1 MGSEYFLMS
10 NQIVKDAFRQ
20 ILWRVISALGGF
32 ITIKLITPFLGPLR
46 YGDYNTVLKYF
57 AIRSALADLGLYTI
71 ALRELGKMK
80 SQLIENITGNKQKKL
95 GIEQKEEVLHSI
107 ELDPEST
114 AKLSNYYSK
123 FMGSRLINLVIV
135 YVLALW
141 VAYLIPSYSSNPF
154 IVWGLPL
161 GMIFSA
167 TFVLGYFFQ
176 LPHQL
181 FWSMQHTS
189 ISLIIARVGQIALL
203 AIILYVFPHTEITAS
218 TPQNILIFCLILAT
232 VIASGLFQIARQWWT
247 GRRYL
252 HLKLDL
258 DRGFFKKHITD
269 NWKYGIGYFMS
280 SFHTLAVGLLLS
292 WFYPTTAGYYFVWVW
307 WLSMTLVEILLIV
320 PSSLGNSALHK
331 ISHKTDVE
339 KRTSIGSLMSL
350 IWTVWGLVALNFY
363 RFSDII
369 ITFVSGTKY
378 LSSTLW
384 WIWSDII
391 LWFLGIVLL
400 LTFTKQ
406 VFNYMFIATDHQNKL
421 FSVNTRWVIFWIG
434 FASRAVYHFGLV
446 GGIAGQLFVEA
457 LYVIGAIWIAYRNKV
472 MPIINKKIIWL
483 TIAWVAGWCLLAYG
497 LHYYQVF
504 WTNQFINLTIIWVY
518 NILLFGSIFKLTK
531 KIMRGI

>member
-1 MGSEYFLMS
+1 MS

-350 IWTVWGLVALNFY
+350 IWIVWGLVALNFY

>member
-1 MGSEYFLMS
+1 MS

-350 IWTVWGLVALNFY
+350 IWIVWGLVALNFY

-518 NILLFGSIFKLTK
+518 NLLLFGSIFKLTK

>member
-80 SQLIENITGNKQKKL
+80 
-95 GIEQKEEVLHSI
+95 SI

-350 IWTVWGLVALNFY
+350 IWIVWGLVALNFY

-518 NILLFGSIFKLTK
+518 NLLLFGSIFKLTK

>member
-350 IWTVWGLVALNFY
+350 IWIVWGLVALNFY

-518 NILLFGSIFKLTK
+518 NWIYI
-531 KIMRGI
+531 

>member
-203 AIILYVFPHTEITAS
+203 AIILYVFPHTEINLTSIEAS
-218 TPQNILIFCLILAT
+218 SKN
-232 VIASGLFQIARQWWT
+232 
-247 GRRYL
+247 
-252 HLKLDL
+252 
-258 DRGFFKKHITD
+258 
-269 NWKYGIGYFMS
+269 
-280 SFHTLAVGLLLS
+280 
-292 WFYPTTAGYYFVWVW
+292 
-307 WLSMTLVEILLIV
+307 ILLII
-320 PSSLGNSALHK
+320 GN
-331 ISHKTDVE
+331 
-339 KRTSIGSLMSL
+339 M
-350 IWTVWGLVALNFY
+350 GLV
-363 RFSDII
+363 
-369 ITFVSGTKY
+369 
-378 LSSTLW
+378 
-384 WIWSDII
+384 I
-391 LWFLGIVLL
+391 LCLV
-400 LTFTKQ
+400 FTHLQ
-406 VFNYMFIATDHQNKL
+406 
-421 FSVNTRWVIFWIG
+421 
-434 FASRAVYHFGLV
+434 
-446 GGIAGQLFVEA
+446 
-457 LYVIGAIWIAYRNKV
+457 
-472 MPIINKKIIWL
+472 
-483 TIAWVAGWCLLAYG
+483 
-497 LHYYQVF
+497 
-504 WTNQFINLTIIWVY
+504 
-518 NILLFGSIFKLTK
+518 
-531 KIMRGI
+531 

>member
-1 MGSEYFLMS
+1 MS
-10 NQIVKDAFRQ
+10 NQIIKDAFWQ

-80 SQLIENITGNKQKKL
+80 SQLIEKLTGEKNKKL
-95 GIEQKEEVLHSI
+95 WLNKKAEVVHAI

-123 FMGSRLINLVIV
+123 FMGSRVINLVIV
-135 YVLALW
+135 YVLALG

-154 IVWGLPL
+154 IVWWLPL
-161 GMIFSA
+161 GMVFSA

-189 ISLIIARVGQIALL
+189 ISLIIARVWQIALL
-203 AIILYVFPHTEITAS
+203 LIILYVFPHTEIAAS
-218 TPQNILIFCLILAT
+218 NPQNILIFCLILAT
-232 VIASGLFQIARQWWT
+232 VIASGVFQIARQWRT

-269 NWKYGIGYFMS
+269 NWKYGVGYFMS

-292 WFYPTTAGYYFVWVW
+292 WFYPTNAGYYFVWVW

-331 ISHKTDVE
+331 ISHKTDSE
-339 KRTSIGSLMSL
+339 KRISIGNLLTL
-350 IWTVWGLVALNFY
+350 IWIVGGLIALNFY
-363 RFSDII
+363 WFSSTII
-369 ITFVSGTKY
+369 EFVSGTKY

-384 WIWSDII
+384 GIGSDII
-391 LWFLGIVLL
+391 LGFLGIVLL

-421 FSVNTRWVIFWIG
+421 FSVNTWGVIFGVG
-434 FASRAVYHFGLV
+434 FASRAVYQYGLV

-457 LYVIGAIWIAYRNKV
+457 LYVLWALWIAYRNKV
-472 MPIINKKIIWL
+472 MPIVNAKIIW
-483 TIAWVAGWCLLAYG
+483 IIIWWAGVGSLIAYG
-497 LHYYQVF
+497 LYYYQIF
-504 WTNQFINLTIIWVY
+504 TGNQFIDLAIIAGY
-518 NILLFGSIFKLTK
+518 NIILFALMFKLTK

>member
-1 MGSEYFLMS
+1 
-10 NQIVKDAFRQ
+10 
-20 ILWRVISALGGF
+20 
-32 ITIKLITPFLGPLR
+32 
-46 YGDYNTVLKYF
+46 
-57 AIRSALADLGLYTI
+57 
-71 ALRELGKMK
+71 
-80 SQLIENITGNKQKKL
+80 
-95 GIEQKEEVLHSI
+95 
-107 ELDPEST
+107 
-114 AKLSNYYSK
+114 
-123 FMGSRLINLVIV
+123 
-135 YVLALW
+135 
-141 VAYLIPSYSSNPF
+141 
-154 IVWGLPL
+154 
-161 GMIFSA
+161 
-167 TFVLGYFFQ
+167 
-176 LPHQL
+176 
-181 FWSMQHTS
+181 
-189 ISLIIARVGQIALL
+189 
-203 AIILYVFPHTEITAS
+203 LYVFPHTEITAS
-218 TPQNILIFCLILAT
+218 TSSKYPYILSYFGNSDRKWIIPNSTTMADRKKISYISNLTSIEASSKNILLIIGNM
-232 VIASGLFQIARQWWT
+232 V
-247 GRRYL
+247 
-252 HLKLDL
+252 
-258 DRGFFKKHITD
+258 
-269 NWKYGIGYFMS
+269 IGYFMS

-350 IWTVWGLVALNFY
+350 IWIVWGLVALNFY

-518 NILLFGSIFKLTK
+518 NLLLFGSIFKLTK